1 MKNTHSSL
9 CLAFPS
15 LLTFCHIETI
25 QISMVEKT
33 YSGEMVSCTCLQDGQ
48 GRKRREACLSLG
60 AHCFALLFIGTWNR
74 HRLLDEGER

>member
-1 MKNTHSSL
+1 MHNTHSSL

-15 LLTFCHIETI
+15 LLTFCHIKTI
-25 QISMVEKT
+25 QTCMVEKT

-60 AHCFALLFIGTWNR
+60 AHCIAVATIYWDMEHAQVTG
-74 HRLLDEGER
+74 